1 MNPEQSNPLVLVPPH
16 TYGIPERFF
25 AISRTAVLCVGADAA
40 RVDFL
45 VVGFFWVWRCVF
57 FGDAVGGVLR
67 RGWGVLRLPGWSRGP
82 CGAFSKGCAS
92 AGLCSGFGVL
102 GVAGCVGAGCRDGGV
117 GVWAAG
123 GVAGREGA
131 GVCWLAEG
139 AG

>member
-67 RGWGVLRLPGWSRGP
+67 RGWGV
-82 CGAFSKGCAS
+82 
-92 AGLCSGFGVL
+92 
-102 GVAGCVGAGCRDGGV
+102 